1 MFEYQ
6 NIFDY
11 YVKLLKSCHT
21 FWSACKVY
29 SHILASDEL
38 TKEEKATLGEIYDAL
53 TDKMPYVMD

>member
-11 YVKLLKSCHT
+11 YVKTLRACRS

-29 SHILASDEL
+29 SHILASDAL
-38 TKEEKATLGEIYDAL
+38 TKEEKERLGEIYDAL